1 MAFINAFSG
10 SLVAGSDTSH
20 NHRLTGSFSH
30 QLGKVTF
37 NNSQA
42 DYDFQIKSDDDA
54 NMLYVDASED
64 KIGIGT
70 ATPAAK
76 LDIAGDV
83 FPAADNSYDLGSA
96 GKRWRNI
103 YTGDLHLRNERGD
116 WTIVEEEDFLCVVN
130 NKTGKKYEMVLKPI
144 DD

>member
-1 MAFINAFSG
+1 MGYNDFAGNIRLG
-10 SLVAGSDTSH
+10 SSASDSH
-20 NHRLTGSFSH
+20 GITGSISH
-30 QLGKVTF
+30 TAGTIIF
-37 NNSQA
+37 NAGQG
-42 DYDFQIKSDDDA
+42 DYDFTIKSDDDA
-54 NMLYVDASED
+54 NMLYIDASTD
-64 KIGIGT
+64 RVGIGT

-76 LDIAGDV
+76 LDVAGNV

>member
-1 MAFINAFSG
+1 MAFNAISG
-10 SLVAGSDTSH
+10 SLVFGSDSSH
-20 NHRLTGSFSH
+20 VHQITGSLSQ
-30 QLGKVTF
+30 QLGKITF

-42 DYDFQIKSDDDA
+42 DYDFQIKSDGDA
-54 NMLYVDASED
+54 NMLYVDASAD
-64 KIGIGT
+64 SIGIGT

-76 LDIAGDV
+76 LDVDGHV
-83 FPAADNSYDLGSA
+83 FPAEDNSYDLGST

-116 WTIVEEEDFLCVVN
+116 WTIFEEEERLIVVN
-130 NKTGKKYEMVLKPI
+130 NKSNKKYEMMLKPI

>member
-1 MAFINAFSG
+1 MAFNAISG
-10 SLVAGSDTSH
+10 SLVFGSDSSH
-20 NHRLTGSFSH
+20 VHQITGSLLQ

-54 NMLYVDASED
+54 NMLYIDASED

-76 LDIAGDV
+76 LDVAGHV
-83 FPAADNSYDLGSA
+83 FPAADNSYDLGST

-103 YTGDLHLRNERGD
+103 YTGDLHLRNERGS

-130 NKTGKKYEMVLKPI
+130 NKTGKKFEMMLKPI